1 MSVQTLITN
10 YEAHLEANWTREGE
24 RKSRYDAWRSDVMF
38 TGVNYVTGEC
48 EPTASA
54 KRTLTQDPCKGCD
67 GKGRYEFAPITE
79 LDGTTTYPTCRQCKG
94 LALPHT
100 WMQDRL
106 TADNIEETYS
116 KPLPS

>member
-24 RKSRYDAWRSDVMF
+24 RKPLREGQLF
-38 TGVNYVTGEC
+38 
-48 EPTASA
+48 
-54 KRTLTQDPCKGCD
+54 Q
-67 GKGRYEFAPITE
+67 
-79 LDGTTTYPTCRQCKG
+79 
-94 LALPHT
+94 ALPHT